1 MIGRAVLW
9 RKKLFSGD
17 KRSFKKQDIYEHSVD
32 DYSAQSPNR
41 GTSVDKYNIIDGI
54 SQTSPERIC
63 NYSSFTRLDTQQD
76 NSKYQYQDK
85 FPLGKFTDDKFPVYK
100 CANVNRRITRAF
112 TDSAL
117 STAMNS
123 SRSKKADDSKAK
135 RHSVSPRKSIV
146 LSNDVVINSI
156 VTTTSQTNGTST
168 PHKHKLVNNSPKKTS
183 FKKEGAVM
191 TTEPEDISDAE
202 KETMPED
209 THSNAYPE
217 EIFVDKSLQ
226 EGTPLLKVSAKKK
239 MQRIF
244 RIDVGQ
250 GRILWDSKK
259 SGKVNIENIKEVR
272 IKEAA
277 RSYRELFKV
286 SVDFEP
292 RWFTIVYVEAGK
304 YKTLHLVATTK
315 SDFEKWVD
323 TLERL
328 YFQRRDMMGGLGHL
342 RKRQSIWLKQH
353 WKQADKDGNSKLSF
367 DEVVRL
373 CRQLNIHMSKSVLKA
388 KFDDADRNKN
398 GSLDFKEFQQFM
410 ALTEKEYRTLYH
422 KFSDKERAAMTL
434 EGFNTFLVSSDNS
447 IFAPE
452 HSKIFQD
459 MNQPLSHYYI
469 NSSHNTYLLGHQLKG
484 ESSIEGY
491 IRALQQG
498 CRCVEIDCWDGTE
511 GPIVTHGHTFTSKI
525 LFADAINAIRI
536 YAFKASSYPLILSLE
551 VHCNVEQQTQMASII
566 RSMLG
571 EYLVD
576 WFISDSE
583 VELPSPAALMNK
595 ILIKGKN
602 IPPGHEDSATESES
616 TTESGSDV
624 DSSKESQARLKKQE
638 KLKKKHR
645 QRIAPALSDL
655 VNYCSSVKFKGFDY
669 HHIEPFYHMSS
680 FSERVSARLI
690 KSDRKNFLRHNVR
703 HLSRIYPAGFRINS
717 SNYEPQHHWNAGNQ
731 MVALNWQTFD
741 LGMQINQAMF
751 MVNGRCGY
759 ILKPERLRKYE
770 SLTTNALA
778 TTTTWKLTIEI
789 ISGQQLPKPKE
800 QTKGEIVD
808 PFVEVE
814 LLVPGADAVKYKT
827 KTVNDNGFNPIWK
840 EAADFTIHFNE
851 LSLVF
856 LRFSVYDEDVRTSEF
871 IASYCIPVA
880 SLQPGYR
887 NVPLNDANGEQYLF
901 TSLNFHLADFIT
913 LGNGSCGSFA
923 IFANMQYVATDDI
936 SYIWLGI
943 LLIACGLFFD
953 VMDGKVARWR
963 KNSSILGQE
972 LDSLADLISFGM
984 APATLAFAI
993 GMRSFLDVIVLAVFV
1008 SCGIARLAR
1017 YNATVASIP
1026 KDSSGKIQ
1034 YFEGTPIPI
1043 SLVLVTA
1050 IAFFA
1055 YNERLND
1062 NLPGGL
1068 SHVVNGVE
1076 FHPFVLLY
1084 ALLGTGM
1091 VSKTLKIPKI

>member
-9 RKKLFSGD
+9 RKKLFSAD
-17 KRSFKKQDIYEHSVD
+17 KRSFKKQEFGDIYEHSVD
-32 DYSAQSPNR
+32 DYSAQTSNR
-41 GTSVDKYNIIDGI
+41 GTRIDKYNIVDGI
-54 SQTSPERIC
+54 SQTSLERIY
-63 NYSSFTRLDTQQD
+63 NYPSFTRLADTQQD
-76 NSKYQYQDK
+76 NDKYLDDK
-85 FPLGKFTDDKFPVYK
+85 FPLDKFTDDKFPVYE
-100 CANVNRRITRAF
+100 CANVNKQKITRAF

-117 STAMNS
+117 STPTNS

-135 RHSVSPRKSIV
+135 RHSVSPRKSII

-156 VTTTSQTNGTST
+156 VTTTTTSQTNGT
-168 PHKHKLVNNSPKKTS
+168 PIAHKHKIVNNSPKRTN
-183 FKKEGAVM
+183 FKKESAVM
-191 TTEPEDISDAE
+191 TTEPEDISDSD

-209 THSNAYPE
+209 TQPNAYHE

-244 RIDVGQ
+244 RIDVDQ

-342 RKRQSIWLKQH
+342 RRRQSIWLKQH

-373 CRQLNIHMSKSVLKA
+373 CRQLNIHMSKNVLRA
-388 KFDDADRNKN
+388 KFDDADQNKN
-398 GSLDFKEFQQFM
+398 GSLDFREFQQFVKFLKKRSEVEELFTKLAGFNNDVLAYGQFKEFLANVQKM

-434 EGFNTFLVSSDNS
+434 EGFNSFLVSSDNS
-447 IFAPE
+447 IFALE
-452 HSKIFQD
+452 QSKIFQN

-576 WFISDSE
+576 WFISDNE

-595 ILIKGKN
+595 ILIKGKK

-624 DSSKESQARLKKQE
+624 DSSKESQDRLKKQE
-638 KLKKKHR
+638 KLKKKNK

-655 VNYCSSVKFKGFDY
+655 VNYCSAVKFKGFDY
-669 HHIEPFYHMSS
+669 QHIEPFYHMSS

-717 SNYEPQHHWNAGNQ
+717 SNYEPHSHWNAGNQ

-778 TTTTWKLTIEI
+778 TMTTWKLTIEI

-814 LLVPGADAVKYKT
+814 LLIPGADAVKYKT
-827 KTVNDNGFNPIWK
+827 KTVSDNGFNPIWK
-840 EAADFTIHFNE
+840 ETAEFTIHFDE

-880 SLQPGYR
+880 SLQSGYR

-901 TSLNFHLADFIT
+901 TSL
-913 LGNGSCGSFA
+913 
-923 IFANMQYVATDDI
+923 
-936 SYIWLGI
+936 YI
-943 LLIACGLFFD
+943 C
-953 VMDGKVARWR
+953 
-963 KNSSILGQE
+963 SSI
-972 LDSLADLISFGM
+972 SRI
-984 APATLAFAI
+984 
-993 GMRSFLDVIVLAVFV
+993 
-1008 SCGIARLAR
+1008 
-1017 YNATVASIP
+1017 
-1026 KDSSGKIQ
+1026 
-1034 YFEGTPIPI
+1034 
-1043 SLVLVTA
+1043 
-1050 IAFFA
+1050 
-1055 YNERLND
+1055 
-1062 NLPGGL
+1062 
-1068 SHVVNGVE
+1068 
-1076 FHPFVLLY
+1076 
-1084 ALLGTGM
+1084 
-1091 VSKTLKIPKI
+1091 